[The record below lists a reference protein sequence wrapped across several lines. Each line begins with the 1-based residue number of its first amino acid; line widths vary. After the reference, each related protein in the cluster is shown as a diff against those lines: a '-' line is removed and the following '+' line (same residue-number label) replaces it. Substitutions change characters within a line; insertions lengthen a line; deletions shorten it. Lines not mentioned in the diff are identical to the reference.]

1 MSGTIGLNLAS
12 YCSGTDPGGGG
23 GGGGGGGEV
32 TTVVSPVCLLI
43 FSTINHMEAL
53 IDHASL

>member
-23 GGGGGGGEV
+23 GGGGGRYI
-32 TTVVSPVCLLI
+32 L
-43 FSTINHMEAL
+43 
-53 IDHASL
+53 